1 MLSTGERPR
10 ELHWYHAGPMLFG
23 DWGTSRLY
31 VLGLAFAFNGRASFW
46 YIAAMCLLM
55 IGVGWCYTAVCRLF
69 PDGGGVYSAARQRS
83 ELLAVVGA
91 LLLCADYVVTA
102 SLSCLDAFHYLGIKD
117 LQILGTPV
125 DAIATAVT
133 ILLIGFFNGF
143 GPTKTGFAA
152 MLVALATIA
161 LTLVIGIF
169 CLPHL
174 VNPSELKIVSPFAAG
189 NPWQSWVGFT
199 EIVLALSGVEAV
211 ANMTGI
217 MVPPVERTAKRT
229 ILPVLVEIVILN
241 LILAAAMNALPDQ
254 ILYQRSPDGTLA
266 HTGDMLKV
274 IAHQYVDPVIPLFS
288 AVSAF
293 VFAALLLSAVNTAVG
308 ALVSVQF
315 MLARDKELPKP
326 FAGLNRYGMP
336 FIPLVMAAIVPAAVV
351 LIFPSVAALADLYAI
366 GVVGAIAINL
376 GSISTNRNL
385 KLKAHER
392 TIMIVLTVVLIAIEL
407 TIAVV
412 KPHARSF
419 ALLVLVVGLAGR
431 LATIASSRTLPLSRN
446 SRFGYLAVSVAA
458 IVLELFNALVVG
470 DTWSS
475 FALSVGMAVTIGY
488 LTDQVR
494 RYRVVMGEPGAE
506 LAVEGRP
513 VGEETELALAPTAAP
528 VKPRM
533 LLEGAFKPKMHIMV
547 PTQGNTRLIEF
558 ALEECKS
565 RQAEL
570 QILFIRHLA
579 VTPMGPTTI
588 PTLAEDE
595 QALQLFERLRTQAH
609 DSGVPLRL
617 LYGVARD
624 IPDAILD
631 MAVTHGADML
641 LLGLTRR
648 GALWKAMKGDVIQ
661 GVAEHLPENIGLLIY
676 S

>member
-133 ILLIGFFNGF
+133 ILLIGFFNAF

-174 VNPSELKIVSPFAAG
+174 MNPGELKILSPFAAG

-274 IAHQYVDPVIPLFS
+274 IAHQYVDPVIPFFS

-326 FAGLNRYGMP
+326 FTGLNRYGMP
-336 FIPLVMAAIVPAAVV
+336 FIPLVVAAIIPAAVV

-385 KLKAHER
+385 KLKTHER
-392 TIMIVLTVVLIAIEL
+392 AIMIVLTVVLIAIEL

-458 IVLELFNALVVG
+458 ILLELFNALVVG
-470 DTWSS
+470 DTWPS

-494 RYRVVMGEPGAE
+494 RYRVVAGEPGAE
-506 LAVEGRP
+506 LALEGKP
-513 VGEETELALAPTAAP
+513 AGEEAELALAPTAAP

-558 ALEECKS
+558 AIEECKS

-631 MAVTHGADML
+631 MAVTHGANML

-661 GVAEHLPENIGLLIY
+661 GVAEHLPEDIGLLIY